1 MRLSQ
6 ILHAKGSHV
15 VTTHPGVTVLQAIR
29 SLVDRNI
36 GALVVMEGRDTVGIL
51 TERDLLRFLAKA
63 PADLE
68 EVQVGDLMTRE
79 VVTAR
84 ADDTLVHAME
94 VMTEHR
100 VRHLPITEDGRL
112 AGIVSIGDVVNMLR
126 TEMESEN
133 LRLREYIAG
142 AG

>member
-6 ILHAKGSHV
+6 VLCEKGSHV
-15 VTTHPGVTVLQAIR
+15 VTTHRGVTVLEAIR

-51 TERDLLRFLAKA
+51 TERDLLRFLARG
-63 PADLE
+63 PAELD
-68 EVQVGDLMTRE
+68 EVRVGDLMTRD
-79 VVTAR
+79 VITAR
-84 ADDTLVHAME
+84 ADDTLAHAME

-112 AGIVSIGDVVNMLR
+112 AGIVSIGDVVNTLR
-126 TEMESEN
+126 TEIESEN